1 MSQQPLHE
9 FGGSGPVIH
18 MALANGFPPQTYGPL
33 LQPLTSTYRVVSLP
47 PRGLWPGADSPPEQV
62 GTWRELSDD
71 LLTGMKHYDLNNVIA
86 VGHSF
91 GAVASLLAVIEQPER
106 FRALILL
113 DPTVMPQSIMEQM
126 RLIRAQGEIPR
137 FPLVDGALSRRHR
150 FASVEEAFAYWRG
163 KTLFEDWS
171 DETLRIYAESM
182 TRPAADNDGL
192 ELTWSRE
199 WEAYYYLSFYVDTWQ
214 DLPRLNGLLP
224 VLIIRG
230 GDSNAY
236 GVDAQAQVREI
247 LPDATHMVVPG
258 YGHLFPQAA
267 PDATRQMISEWLA
280 TLA

>member
-1 MSQQPLHE
+1 
-9 FGGSGPVIH
+9 

-47 PRGLWPGADSPPEQV
+47 PRGLWSGIGPPPEEV

-71 LLTGMKHYDLNNVIA
+71 LLAGMKQYDLNNVIA

-113 DPTVMPQSIMEQM
+113 DPTIMPQSITEQM
-126 RLIRAQGEIPR
+126 RLMRAQGEIPR

-214 DLPRLNGLLP
+214 ELPRLNGLLP